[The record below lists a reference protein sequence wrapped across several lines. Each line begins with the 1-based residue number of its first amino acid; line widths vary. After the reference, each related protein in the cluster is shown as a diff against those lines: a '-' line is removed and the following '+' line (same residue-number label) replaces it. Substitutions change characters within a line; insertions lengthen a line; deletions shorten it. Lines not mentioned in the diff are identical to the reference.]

1 MNGRSRYFFGT
12 FGVCSAAGGDVVAI
26 RLDLDFCNLDFRD
39 SEFRDLEYREGL
51 EDREDLEVVMGV
63 VSGDSLDDVEGSLDD
78 VKGSLDDVE
87 GSSEVDSKGDSTV
100 LEGQSIWGLTSSS
113 QGIPKLI

>member
-12 FGVCSAAGGDVVAI
+12 FGVCSKAGDVVAI
-26 RLDLDFCNLDFRD
+26 RLDLDFRNLDFRD

-63 VSGDSLDDVEGSLDD
+63 IAGDSLDDVE
-78 VKGSLDDVE
+78 GSLDDVE

-100 LEGQSIWGLTSSS
+100 LEGQSIWGLTRSS
-113 QGIPKLI
+113 QGIPKMIE